1 MPTMYSKIL
10 SLINYSKN
18 ESKSK
23 KRCSKTDLQLH
34 SIYNKKLFADYPDL
48 LTLQVLNGLQ
58 VQKGYRTDREAA
70 IFTENIVE

>member
-18 ESKSK
+18 ESK
-23 KRCSKTDLQLH
+23 SKTDLQLH

-70 IFTENIVE
+70 IFTENIAE

>member
-1 MPTMYSKIL
+1 MYSKIL

-18 ESKSK
+18 ESK
-23 KRCSKTDLQLH
+23 SKTDLQLH

-70 IFTENIVE
+70 IFTENIAE